1 MFLPV
6 ITKTS
11 HLSTNSIPDIYMN
24 ITNTKILAIL
34 AIAFSSFISPAFS
47 QIEAGTSVQITIM
60 GVPGDEKGKIDAM
73 YPVSES
79 GTVNLPFI
87 GTMRAAGLRPEA
99 LAASIQNA
107 YKSAE
112 IYTDPTIQV
121 VWTTEGG
128 GVRSQVVHVGGY
140 VRKTG
145 PVPFQR
151 NLTIWQAVQA
161 AGGANEF
168 GSLRRVKLYRS
179 GRTQTFDIENQQFK
193 QIPLQPDDTLEIP
206 EKNIWGG

>member
-1 MFLPV
+1 MKKTIMNTFV
-6 ITKTS
+6 ILTV
-11 HLSTNSIPDIYMN
+11 
-24 ITNTKILAIL
+24 
-34 AIAFSSFISPAFS
+34 AFFSFISPVLS

-60 GVPGDEKGKIDAM
+60 GVPGDEKSRIDGM

-87 GTMRAAGLRPEA
+87 GTMRAAGLSPEA
-99 LAASIQNA
+99 LASSIQNA
-107 YKSAE
+107 YKTSE
-112 IYTDPTIQV
+112 IYADPTIQV
-121 VWTTEGG
+121 VWTTEGT
-128 GVRSQVVHVGGY
+128 GVRTQVIHVGGY

-145 PVPFQR
+145 PIPFHR

-161 AGGANEF
+161 AGGPTEF

-179 GRTQTFDIENQQFK
+179 GKTQMLDIEKPQFK

-206 EKNIWGG
+206 EKNFWGG

>member
-1 MFLPV
+1 MKSSNL
-6 ITKTS
+6 KS
-11 HLSTNSIPDIYMN
+11 
-24 ITNTKILAIL
+24 LATCLL
-34 AIAFSSFISPAFS
+34 ALVTLVCPALS

-60 GVPGDEKGKIDAM
+60 GVPTEEKSKIDSM
-73 YPVSES
+73 YPVSDG

-87 GTMRAAGLRPEA
+87 GVMRAAGLRPEA

-140 VRKTG
+140 VRNTG
-145 PVPFQR
+145 PIAFQR

-161 AGGANEF
+161 AGGPNEF
-168 GSLRRVKLYRS
+168 GSLRRVKLYRA
-179 GRTQTFDIENQQFK
+179 GKTQTYDIENPQFK
-193 QIPLQPDDTLEIP
+193 TIPLQPDDTLEVP
-206 EKNIWGG
+206 EKNLFGG

>member
-1 MFLPV
+1 MKKL
-6 ITKTS
+6 
-11 HLSTNSIPDIYMN
+11 N
-24 ITNTKILAIL
+24 IKIFVTLT
-34 AIAFSSFISPAFS
+34 IAFLSLISPVLS

-60 GVPGDEKGKIDAM
+60 GVPGDEKSKIDSM

-107 YKSAE
+107 YKAAE

-121 VWTTEGG
+121 VWTTEGS

-140 VRKTG
+140 VRRTG

-151 NLTIWQAVQA
+151 NLTIWQAVAA

-168 GSLRRVKLYRS
+168 GSLRRVKLYRA
-179 GRTQTFDIENQQFK
+179 GKTQTYDIEKAEFK
-193 QIPLQPDDTLEIP
+193 QIRLQPDDTLEIP

>member
-1 MFLPV
+1 MK
-6 ITKTS
+6 I
-11 HLSTNSIPDIYMN
+11 IN
-24 ITNTKILAIL
+24 IKIFVTLT
-34 AIAFSSFISPAFS
+34 IAFLSLISPVLS

-60 GVPGDEKGKIDAM
+60 GVPGDEKSKIDAM

-87 GTMRAAGLRPEA
+87 GIMRAAGLRPEA

-107 YKSAE
+107 YKEAE

-121 VWTTEGG
+121 VWTTEGS

-145 PVPFQR
+145 PIPFQR

-168 GSLRRVKLYRS
+168 GSLRRVKLYRA
-179 GRTQTFDIENQQFK
+179 GKTQILDIEKAEFK
-193 QIPLQPDDTLEIP
+193 QIPLKPDDTLEIP